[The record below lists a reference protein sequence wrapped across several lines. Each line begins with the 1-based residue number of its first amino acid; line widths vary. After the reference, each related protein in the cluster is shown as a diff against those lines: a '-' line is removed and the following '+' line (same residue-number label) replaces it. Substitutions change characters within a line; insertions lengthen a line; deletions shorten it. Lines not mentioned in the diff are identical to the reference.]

1 MALNTQYSNYA
12 RFRAVDSQLQQIKK
26 FDNSGNIGQ
35 VIGSNGTNGLIWID
49 EGIVNPPAS
58 IFDYNF
64 TVEGMSYSFPLIKID
79 DGNFFINSSNFN
91 INNTSSEITLIGT
104 ININSSSITCN
115 NISNNTVYPITVTT
129 LGSNIILTGTFSED
143 NTIIL
148 SGFFN

>member
-1 MALNTQYSNYA
+1 MSATTQYSNYA
-12 RFRAVDSQLQQIKK
+12 QFQKCNSQLQAIKK

-35 VIGSNGTNGLIWID
+35 VIGSNGTNGLIWVD

-64 TVEGMSYSFPLIKID
+64 TVEGNPYSFPLIKID
-79 DGNFFINSSNFN
+79 DGYIFINSSNFN

-129 LGSNIILTGTFSED
+129 SDSNIILTGAFNGD
-143 NTIIL
+143 NIL
-148 SGFFN
+148 IFNGFFN

>member
-12 RFRAVDSQLQQIKK
+12 RFRSVDSQLQAIKK

-35 VIGSNGTNGLIWID
+35 VIGSNGTNGLIWVD

-58 IFDYNF
+58 IYNYNF
-64 TVEGMSYSFPLIKID
+64 TVEGISYSFPLIKID
-79 DGNFFINSSNFN
+79 DGYLFINSSNFN
-91 INNTSSEITLIGT
+91 INNTSSEIILIGT

-115 NISNNTVYPITVTT
+115 NISNNIIYPITVTT
-129 LGSNIILTGTFSED
+129 NGSNIILTGTFSGD

-148 SGFFN
+148 NGFFN

>member
-35 VIGSNGTNGLIWID
+35 IIGSNGINGLIWVD

-129 LGSNIILTGTFSED
+129 LGSNIILTGTFSGD

>member
-12 RFRAVDSQLQQIKK
+12 RFRAVDSQLQAIKK

-35 VIGSNGTNGLIWID
+35 VIGSNGTNGLIWVD

-64 TVEGMSYSFPLIKID
+64 TVEGISYSFPLIKID
-79 DGNFFINSSNFN
+79 DGYLFINSSNFN
-91 INNTSSEITLIGT
+91 LNNTSSEITLIGT
-104 ININSSSITCN
+104 ININSASITCN
-115 NISNNTVYPITVTT
+115 NISNNIIYPITVTT
-129 LGSNIILTGTFSED
+129 AGSNIILSGVFAED